1 MKCVAPC
8 KKIQIVESCL
18 LNWAQGIRNTPDDW
32 YPESKF
38 HWQGRQN
45 PESLIQSQESRVH
58 RVNPES
64 KIVLD

>member
-8 KKIQIVESCL
+8 KKIQIVKSWV
-18 LNWAQGIRNTPDDW
+18 LNWAQGIRNTLDDW
-32 YPESKF
+32 NPESKF

-58 RVNPES
+58 GVNPEY